1 MATSDIELCSNALV
15 LIGDATISSFDTNQ
29 GDRAG
34 VAANLYAN
42 IRNAT
47 LRMHPWSRARKR
59 AVLAPQVTPPAFE
72 WSASFVLP
80 PDLVRII
87 QVGQDPSENEP
98 YELEL
103 DQDGA
108 PVILM
113 NQSVCYL
120 KYIWLNT
127 NVTTYDTL
135 LAQAIIAHL
144 AWAFSYPLA
153 KSQALRD
160 GMQAYLNQTL
170 QMARTINGQERYPE
184 SMGDELLFSS
194 RFPSNPASNF

>member
-1 MATSDIELCSNALV
+1 MATSDVELCSNALV
-15 LIGDATISSFDTNQ
+15 LIGDATISSFDPNQ
-29 GDRAG
+29 GPRAD
-34 VAANLYAN
+34 VASNLYAN

-47 LRMHPWSRARKR
+47 LRMHPWSRSRKR
-59 AVLAPQVTPPAFE
+59 IVLAPQVTPPGFG

-87 QVGQDPSENEP
+87 QVGQDPRDNEP
-98 YELEL
+98 YELEC
-103 DQDGA
+103 DVTGQ
-108 PVILM
+108 PCILM

-120 KYIWLNT
+120 KYIFLNT

-144 AWAFSYPLA
+144 AWGFSYPLA

-160 GMQAYLNQTL
+160 GMQGYLKETL
-170 QMARTINGQERYPE
+170 QMARTVNGQERYPE
-184 SMGDELLFSS
+184 QMGDELLFSS
-194 RFPSNPASNF
+194 RFPSAPGSAF